1 MSSLQECFRR
11 DADYRP
17 VKKVVI
23 VTGGTAGLGR
33 IMVEALLADGHR
45 VVAVG
50 RSGPGELRETDGLL
64 IARGDV
70 GDAAACEALVASA
83 IAHFGTVDAV
93 VNNAGVNLPTMVNN
107 ADGVR
112 PRRFYD
118 LSIEQWQSIWTTN
131 TAGPFFMARAVAPRL
146 VAQGWGRIINHVTSY
161 RTMTRGGEHP
171 YGPSKAAL
179 ESMTTVWAQDL
190 AGTGVT
196 VNAILPGGASDTRM
210 VTKEAVADRSKLIPP
225 RVMAPVIQYLLSDTS
240 NDVSGRRFIG
250 ALWKPDASIQEN
262 IAASSTVSGWPES
275 VATAVSAP
283 WPPK

>member
-1 MSSLQECFRR
+1 MKR
-11 DADYRP
+11 
-17 VKKVVI
+17 VVI

-33 IMVEALLADGHR
+33 AMVEALLADGHR

-70 GDAAACEALVASA
+70 GDAATCEAIVAST
-83 IAHFGTVDAV
+83 IAHFGTVDAL
-93 VNNAGVNLPTMVNN
+93 VNNAGLNLPTAV
-107 ADGVR
+107 DTGGGR

-118 LSIEQWQSIWTTN
+118 LPIEQWQSIWTTN

-161 RTMTRGGEHP
+161 RTMARGGEHP

-179 ESMTTVWAQDL
+179 ESMTTVWAADL

-210 VTKEAVADRSKLIPP
+210 VAKEAVADRSRLIPP
-225 RVMAPVIQYLLSDTS
+225 SVMAPVIQYLLSDAS
-240 NDVSGRRFIG
+240 NDVNGRRFIG

-262 IAASSTVSGWPES
+262 ITASSTVSGWPES
-275 VATAVSAP
+275 VATALSP
-283 WPPK
+283 RRLK

>member
-1 MSSLQECFRR
+1 MKR
-11 DADYRP
+11 
-17 VKKVVI
+17 VVI

-33 IMVEALLADGHR
+33 AMVEALLADSHR

-70 GDAAACEALVASA
+70 GDAEACEAIVANTL
-83 IAHFGTVDAV
+83 AHFGTVDAL
-93 VNNAGVNLPTMVNN
+93 VNNAGMNLPTAMNT
-107 ADGVR
+107 ADGTR

-118 LSIEQWQSIWTTN
+118 VSIEQWQSIWTTN

-146 VAQGWGRIINHVTSY
+146 VAQGWGRIVNHVTNY
-161 RTMTRGGEHP
+161 RTMARGGEHP

-179 ESMTTVWAQDL
+179 ESMTTIWGKGL

-196 VNAILPGGASDTRM
+196 VNAILPGGAADTRM
-210 VTKEAVADRSKLIPP
+210 IAKEAVGDRSKLIPP
-225 RVMAPVIQYLLSDTS
+225 SVMAPLIRFLLSDAS

-262 IAASSTVSGWPES
+262 ITASSTVSGWPES
-275 VATAVSAP
+275 VATAVAVP
-283 WPPK
+283 RTPR

>member
-1 MSSLQECFRR
+1 
-11 DADYRP
+11 
-17 VKKVVI
+17 VKRVVI

-33 IMVEALLADGHR
+33 VMVEALLADGHR

-70 GDAAACEALVASA
+70 GDAAACEAIVTST
-83 IAHFGTVDAV
+83 IAHFGTIDAV
-93 VNNAGVNLPTMVNN
+93 VNNAGLNLPT
-107 ADGVR
+107 ASKDAGGER

-118 LSIEQWQSIWTTN
+118 LSLEQWQSIWTTN
-131 TAGPFFMARAVAPRL
+131 TSGPFFMARAVAPRL

-161 RTMTRGGEHP
+161 RTMTRAGEHP

-196 VNAILPGGASDTRM
+196 VNAILPGGAADTRM
-210 VTKEAVADRSKLIPP
+210 VAEEAVPDRSRLIPP
-225 RVMAPVIQYLLSDTS
+225 SVMGPLIAYLLSDAA

-250 ALWKPDASIQEN
+250 TLWKPEASIQEN
-262 IAASSTVSGWPES
+262 ITASSTVSGWPES
-275 VATAVSAP
+275 VASALGP
-283 WPPK
+283 RRLLK

>member
-1 MSSLQECFRR
+1 MKR
-11 DADYRP
+11 
-17 VKKVVI
+17 VVI

-33 IMVEALLADGHR
+33 VMVEALLADGHH

-50 RSGPGELRETDGLL
+50 RSGPGQLRETDGLL

-70 GDAAACEALVASA
+70 GDVAACEAIVTST
-83 IAHFGTVDAV
+83 IARFGTVDAL
-93 VNNAGVNLPTMVNN
+93 VNNAGLNLST
-107 ADGVR
+107 AASATGEAR

-118 LSIEQWQSIWTTN
+118 VSIAQWQSIWTTN
-131 TAGPFFMARAVAPRL
+131 TAGPFFMTRAVAPRL
-146 VAQGWGRIINHVTSY
+146 VAQGWGRIVNHVTSY
-161 RTMTRGGEHP
+161 RTMVRSGEHP

-179 ESMTTVWAQDL
+179 ESMTTVWAGDL

-210 VTKEAVADRSKLIPP
+210 VAEEAVRERSKLIPP
-225 RVMAPVIQYLLSDTS
+225 SVMAPLIQYLLSDAA

-262 IAASSTVSGWPES
+262 LTASSTVSGWPES
-275 VATAVSAP
+275 VATAVAVP
-283 WPPK
+283 RPPR